1 MLVYVFPGQGA
12 QGKGMGE
19 GLFDEVNEFVENEQH
34 IDEILGCSLRQLC
47 LENPDN
53 KLKLTEYTQP
63 CMYVVNALH
72 YFAAKNKGRV
82 PQMSAG
88 HSLGEYNALMAAGAF
103 DFLTGFKLVAKRG
116 ALMSEAKNGGM
127 AAVIGL
133 KETEIYKVLKDNNVG
148 DIDVANFNEP
158 GQIVIS
164 GPVDSINRCAKYF
177 ESSGVKSYIPLP
189 VSAAFHSRYMNDA
202 SRKFQRF
209 LLDFEFNPLKI
220 PVVSNVTGRPYP
232 AGDPTLT
239 IRAFLTRQITQSVK
253 WTQSIR
259 YLLENDISDIVEV
272 GHGKVL
278 TGLVAKNKAL
288 FEQDTQAA

>member
-12 QGKGMGE
+12 QGKGMGKE
-19 GLFDEVNEFVENEQH
+19 LFDEVEDFIQNEKE

-53 KLKLTEYTQP
+53 RLKLTQYTQP

-72 YFAAKNKGRV
+72 FLADKKSGKTPHMA
-82 PQMSAG
+82 AG

-116 ALMSEAKNGGM
+116 QLMSEAKNGGM

-133 KETEIYKVLKDNNVG
+133 KETEIYSVLKNNNIN

-158 GQIVIS
+158 NQIVIS
-164 GPVDSINRCAKYF
+164 GPIETINKSASIF
-177 ESSGVKSYIPLP
+177 ESSGAKSYIPLP
-189 VSAAFHSRYMNDA
+189 VSAAFHSRYMDDA
-202 SRKFQRF
+202 ARKFQRF
-209 LLDFEFNPLKI
+209 LLDFEFNSLQI
-220 PVVSNVTGRPYP
+220 PVISNVTGRPYP

-253 WTQSIR
+253 WTQSVR
-259 YLLENDISDIVEV
+259 YLLENDITDIKEI
-272 GHGKVL
+272 GHGRVL
-278 TGLVAKNKAL
+278 TALVAKSKAA
-288 FEQDTQAA
+288 FSSDMQPA